1 MFRERIAHWTRILD
15 ILPVT
20 IKSIAVLSK
29 LKIASRSAGTYR
41 SDMTV
46 VQIERDARRE
56 MAMAYAQMSRLNR

>member
-1 MFRERIAHWTRILD
+1 
-15 ILPVT
+15 
-20 IKSIAVLSK
+20 VLSK
-29 LKIASRSAGTYR
+29 LKIASGSAGTYR